1 MAGFADDKTE
11 APTPRRRQEAR
22 AKGQVARSQDLTAA
36 VLLLSGFLT
45 LSFIGPGLWRTM
57 LAMTR
62 AGLTGGP
69 TAHVEELF
77 PFALAV
83 VTEPMK
89 WVAPFMLVLFAVM
102 IMTLLL
108 QVGFLFTGHPLIPT
122 LSKLNPINGI
132 QRLFSIRSVV
142 LAMVN
147 FGKLL
152 IVGLVAYM
160 TMSGRADAIVH
171 LFMFPMHEGFALGAS
186 LMFELTM
193 RMGAALLILA
203 LLDFAWQRY
212 RHEKD
217 LRMTK
222 EEVKDE
228 LRSMEGDPQL
238 KRRRKEVQLRLALQ
252 RLQQDVP
259 TADVIVTN
267 PTHVAVAIRYDAET
281 MPAPKVVAKGADLV
295 AMRIR
300 QIAIEFGVPIV
311 QKPPMA
317 RAMYESVE
325 VGEQIPERL
334 YQAMAEILAF
344 VYELGGKSPARRQM
358 VGSGT

>member
-1 MAGFADDKTE
+1 
-11 APTPRRRQEAR
+11 
-22 AKGQVARSQDLTAA
+22 
-36 VLLLSGFLT
+36 
-45 LSFIGPGLWRTM
+45 
-57 LAMTR
+57 MTR

-69 TAHVEELF
+69 PARVEELF

-83 VTEPMK
+83 VMEPMK
-89 WVAPFMLVLFAVM
+89 WIAPFMLILFVVM
-102 IMTLLL
+102 IVTLLF

-122 LSKLNPINGI
+122 LNKLNPINGI
-132 QRLFSIRSVV
+132 QRLFSIRSVM

-152 IVGLVAYM
+152 LVGLVAYM

-171 LFMFPMHEGFALGAS
+171 LFMFPLHEGFALGAS

-193 RMGAALLILA
+193 WMGAALLILA

-238 KRRRKEVQLRLALQ
+238 KRRRKEVQLRLAMQ
-252 RLQQDVP
+252 RLRRDVP

-281 MPAPKVVAKGADLV
+281 MPAPKVIAKGADLV

-311 QKPPMA
+311 QRPPMA

-344 VYELGGKSPARRQM
+344 VYELEGKSPARRKM

>member
-1 MAGFADDKTE
+1 
-11 APTPRRRQEAR
+11 
-22 AKGQVARSQDLTAA
+22 
-36 VLLLSGFLT
+36 
-45 LSFIGPGLWRTM
+45 
-57 LAMTR
+57 
-62 AGLTGGP
+62 
-69 TAHVEELF
+69 
-77 PFALAV
+77 
-83 VTEPMK
+83 
-89 WVAPFMLVLFAVM
+89 
-102 IMTLLL
+102 
-108 QVGFLFTGHPLIPT
+108 
-122 LSKLNPINGI
+122 
-132 QRLFSIRSVV
+132 
-142 LAMVN
+142 
-147 FGKLL
+147 
-152 IVGLVAYM
+152 M

-171 LFMFPMHEGFALGAS
+171 LFMFPLHEGFALGAS

-193 RMGAALLILA
+193 WMGAALLILA

-238 KRRRKEVQLRLALQ
+238 KRRRKEVQLRLAMQ
-252 RLQQDVP
+252 RLRRDVP

-281 MPAPKVVAKGADLV
+281 MPAPKVIAKGADLV

-311 QKPPMA
+311 QRPPMA

-344 VYELGGKSPARRQM
+344 VYELEGKSPARRKM